1 MVDAINCCVKLTRL
15 YIMKM
20 DTDKTERKW
29 IFGNEPTKN
38 TGWAKYYSQ
47 GISSNIESTT
57 YVVVNPESFK
67 KTVDPIV
74 DPIATNNNSNDIRFL
89 KISCAFSISVF
100 VCSSIIIIVTA
111 IVLYLCLT
119 GKCRR

>member
-1 MVDAINCCVKLTRL
+1 
-15 YIMKM
+15 M

-74 DPIATNNNSNDIRFL
+74 DPIVANNNSNDIRFL

-111 IVLYLCLT
+111 IVLYMCLT
-119 GKCRR
+119 GKCYRR